1 MDAKAIQQVFVEID
15 TNNNGFLEP
24 DEIHALMNKAHVDI
38 TDEDLEDMIQGAD
51 TNGDGKIDIQEFKKL
66 LADF

>member
-1 MDAKAIQQVFVEID
+1 MDAKAIQQVFLEID

-24 DEIHALMNKAHVDI
+24 EEIRALMTKAQVEI
-38 TDEDLEDMIQGAD
+38 TDEDLETMIQGAD